1 MTTRVQ
7 ENQGLQQL
15 SLKRPMLCA
24 LEKAMLCQLAFN
36 KTDKVLDANVCSGR
50 VAEYLLEHTECLVCG
65 VSDRMEEVRQVRARL
80 FGGDFAYAAI
90 GDIPWPENTFDVVLL
105 HPAEGGMEALQEQLR
120 ECRRVLKQGGRLI
133 LGLKCLPA
141 VIRHIGSF
149 LWESSEE
156 GLPDAQAAQQA
167 MESIGFEAV
176 VSTQAGFSGH
186 VLTGHLL
193 HKDE

>member
-80 FGGDFAYAAI
+80 YGGDFAYAAI
-90 GDIPWPENTFDVVLL
+90 GDIPKIDLL
-105 HPAEGGMEALQEQLR
+105 
-120 ECRRVLKQGGRLI
+120 I
-133 LGLKCLPA
+133 
-141 VIRHIGSF
+141 
-149 LWESSEE
+149 
-156 GLPDAQAAQQA
+156 
-167 MESIGFEAV
+167 
-176 VSTQAGFSGH
+176 
-186 VLTGHLL
+186 
-193 HKDE
+193 